1 MMLWA
6 WIFLSVL
13 LVSLL
18 SLISIF
24 FLSFKKE
31 FLHKLMAFLI
41 SFAAGALL
49 GDAFLH
55 LLPEAVEEA
64 GFTLSLSLTLLAGII
79 IFFILE
85 KFIHWRHCHIP
96 ASKEHPHPFAW
107 MNLLGDALHNFM
119 DGLIIAGSYLTS
131 IPLGVSTTLA
141 VVLHEI
147 PQEMGDFSV
156 LLKGGFTKSKALL
169 YNFLTALSALLGALL
184 VFIVGNVPSLVDA
197 IVPFTA
203 GGFIYIATADLIPE
217 LHKETLPTK
226 SLVQLFGFVVGIVI
240 MFALLFLE

>member
-147 PQEMGDFSV
+147 P
-156 LLKGGFTKSKALL
+156 
-169 YNFLTALSALLGALL
+169 
-184 VFIVGNVPSLVDA
+184 
-197 IVPFTA
+197 
-203 GGFIYIATADLIPE
+203 
-217 LHKETLPTK
+217 
-226 SLVQLFGFVVGIVI
+226 
-240 MFALLFLE
+240 

>member
-1 MMLWA
+1 MA
-6 WIFLSVL
+6 VWIPIILSIV
-13 LVSLL
+13 LVSLI
-18 SLISIF
+18 SLIGVF
-24 FLSFKKE
+24 FLSFKKD
-31 FLHKLMAFLI
+31 FLDRLLAFLM

-55 LLPEAVEEA
+55 LLPEAVEKH
-64 GFTLSLSLTLLAGII
+64 GFGISLSLTLLLGIVV
-79 IFFILE
+79 FFILE

-96 ASKEHPHPFAW
+96 VSKEHIHPFAW
-107 MNLLGDALHNFM
+107 MNLVGDLLHNFM
-119 DGLIIAGSYLTS
+119 DGLIIAGSYLAS
-131 IPLGVSTTLA
+131 IPVGVSTTIA
-141 VVLHEI
+141 VVIHEI

-156 LLKGGFTKSKALL
+156 LLKGGFSKSRALL
-169 YNFLTALSALLGALL
+169 YNFLTALSALAGA
-184 VFIVGNVPSLVDA
+184 VVVYAVGKIPLFVDA

-226 SLVQLFGFVVGIVI
+226 SLVQLLGFVVGIGM

>member
-1 MMLWA
+1 
-6 WIFLSVL
+6 
-13 LVSLL
+13 
-18 SLISIF
+18 
-24 FLSFKKE
+24 
-31 FLHKLMAFLI
+31 
-41 SFAAGALL
+41 
-49 GDAFLH
+49 
-55 LLPEAVEEA
+55 
-64 GFTLSLSLTLLAGII
+64 
-79 IFFILE
+79 
-85 KFIHWRHCHIP
+85 
-96 ASKEHPHPFAW
+96 

-226 SLVQLFGFVVGIVI
+226 SLVQLFGFVVGIAV

>member
-1 MMLWA
+1 
-6 WIFLSVL
+6 
-13 LVSLL
+13 
-18 SLISIF
+18 
-24 FLSFKKE
+24 
-31 FLHKLMAFLI
+31 
-41 SFAAGALL
+41 
-49 GDAFLH
+49 
-55 LLPEAVEEA
+55 
-64 GFTLSLSLTLLAGII
+64 
-79 IFFILE
+79 
-85 KFIHWRHCHIP
+85 
-96 ASKEHPHPFAW
+96 

>member
-1 MMLWA
+1 
-6 WIFLSVL
+6 
-13 LVSLL
+13 
-18 SLISIF
+18 
-24 FLSFKKE
+24 
-31 FLHKLMAFLI
+31 
-41 SFAAGALL
+41 
-49 GDAFLH
+49 
-55 LLPEAVEEA
+55 
-64 GFTLSLSLTLLAGII
+64 
-79 IFFILE
+79 
-85 KFIHWRHCHIP
+85 
-96 ASKEHPHPFAW
+96 

-169 YNFLTALSALLGALL
+169 YNFLTALSALVGALL
-184 VFIVGNVPSLVDA
+184 VFVVGKIPSVVDA

-226 SLVQLFGFVVGIVI
+226 SLVQLFGFVVGIAV